1 MKIAITTD
9 SNSGIL
15 PEEYKSQGVY
25 VLAMPFL
32 VDSEPY
38 FENVNLTQE
47 RFYELLKNNVSVS
60 TSQPSIGDLADLW
73 TDVLKEY
80 DALIHI
86 PMSSGLSQS
95 CAAATNLAKDF
106 DNRVY
111 VVDNR
116 RISVTQKES
125 VLDALKL
132 REAGKTPDEIK
143 AYLETTAGDSTIYI
157 AVDTM
162 KYLKRGGRVTPTA
175 AMIGTILKIKPVLQ
189 IHGDKLDKFGVVRST
204 QKAKDMMI
212 EAIKTDL
219 ASQLST
225 YAKNGEIALAV
236 AHTANFA
243 EAEKFRDELKAAFP
257 NIPFRFCEPLP
268 LSISC
273 HIGPGAI
280 AVAATRIIKE

>member
-15 PEEYKSQGVY
+15 PDEYKSQGVY

-32 VDSEPY
+32 VDSDPY

-95 CAAATNLAKDF
+95 CAAATNLAKEF
-106 DNRVY
+106 DNKVY

-219 ASQLST
+219 ASQLSA
-225 YAKNGEIALAV
+225 YVKNGEIALAV

-243 EAEKFRDELKAAFP
+243 EAEKFCDELKAAFP
-257 NIPFRFCEPLP
+257 NIPFHFCEPLP

-280 AVAATRIIKE
+280 AVAATRIIK